1 MIGWL
6 LSDLH
11 LESIA
16 KGTWDL
22 PPAAARPRFDVLI
35 IAGDLV
41 PGVVRGIRWLQD
53 RVKEPTVIVAG
64 NHELYGRDAF
74 VEIAKGRAAAAGSN
88 VYFLSDS
95 SVEILGTLFIGCTL
109 WSGFNLFGDER
120 AAMVAAADGM
130 RDYHK
135 IRKDNYARRL
145 RPSDTRDMHYRSRRF
160 IRDELEKYKDRT
172 GPCVLVTH
180 HAPHPFNHELVRRLG
195 SGADVGSTASA
206 PDLLT
211 PPNDLLDAAYQSD
224 CTDLFSGV
232 DVALHGHL
240 HRSFDFK
247 VSTAGTVGSVGT
259 AGKATRVVSNPKGY
273 GPFKRGEPWENPDF
287 DPVFTFEI

>member
-1 MIGWL
+1 VIGWL

-11 LESIA
+11 LESVTRGA
-16 KGTWDL
+16 WDL
-22 PPAAARPRFDVLI
+22 PPSGARPQFDVLI
-35 IAGDLV
+35 VAGDLV
-41 PGVVRGIRWLQD
+41 PGVVRGVRWLQD

-74 VEIAKGRAAAAGSN
+74 GEIAKGRAAAAGSN
-88 VYFLSDS
+88 VHFLADS
-95 SVEILGTLFIGCTL
+95 SVEITGTLFIGCTL
-109 WSGFNLFGDER
+109 WTAFNLFGDEN
-120 AAMVAAADGM
+120 AAMLAAADEM
-130 RDYHK
+130 RDYHQ

-145 RPSDTRDMHYRSRRF
+145 RPGDTRDMHYRSRRF
-160 IRDELEKYKDRT
+160 IQEELERYKDRT

-195 SGADVGSTASA
+195 AGADVGSTASA

-211 PPNDLLDAAYQSD
+211 PPIDLLDAAYQSD

-247 VSTAGTVGSVGT
+247 VSAVGAVST
-259 AGKATRVVSNPKGY
+259 TTRVLSNPKGY
-273 GPFKRGEPWENPDF
+273 GPWKRGEPWENPDF
-287 DPVFTFEI
+287 NPFFTFEV

>member
-1 MIGWL
+1 VIGWL

-35 IAGDLV
+35 VAGDLV

-53 RVKEPTVIVAG
+53 RVKEPTVLVAG
-64 NHELYGRDAF
+64 NHELYNRDAV

-88 VYFLSDS
+88 VHFLSDS
-95 SVEILGTLFIGCTL
+95 SVVLGGTLFIGCTL
-109 WSGFNLFGDER
+109 WTPFNLFGDEH
-120 AAMVAAADGM
+120 AAMLAAADGM
-130 RDYHK
+130 NDYRK
-135 IRKDNYARRL
+135 IRIDNYARRL
-145 RPSDTRDMHYRSRRF
+145 RPNDTRDMHYRSRRF
-160 IRDELEKYKDRT
+160 IQDELEKYKDRT

-180 HAPHPFNHELVRRLG
+180 HAPHPFNQELVRRLG
-195 SGADVGSTASA
+195 AGADVGSTASA
-206 PDLLT
+206 PDFLA
-211 PPNDLLDAAYQSD
+211 PPTNLLDAAYQSD

-240 HRSFDFK
+240 HHSFDFK
-247 VSTAGTVGSVGT
+247 VSTAGAVSTT
-259 AGKATRVVSNPKGY
+259 TRVLSNPKGY
-273 GPFKRGEPWENPDF
+273 GPWKMGQRWENSEF
-287 DPVFTFEI
+287 DPLFTFEI

>member
-11 LESIA
+11 LESIT

-22 PPAAARPRFDVLI
+22 PPAADRPRFDVLI

-64 NHELYGRDAF
+64 NHELYGRDISI
-74 VEIAKGRAAAAGSN
+74 EIAKGRAAAAGSN
-88 VYFLSDS
+88 VHFLSDS
-95 SVEILGTLFIGCTL
+95 SVLISGTLFIGCTL
-109 WSGFNLFGDER
+109 WTPFNLFGDER
-120 AAMVAAADGM
+120 AAMAAAADGM

-135 IRKDNYARRL
+135 IRKNNYARRL

-180 HAPHPFNHELVRRLG
+180 HAPHPFNHELVRLG
-195 SGADVGSTASA
+195 GARADVGATASA
-206 PDLLT
+206 PDRPT
-211 PPNDLLDAAYQSD
+211 PHIDLLDAAYQSD
-224 CTDLFSGV
+224 CTDLFEYGV
-232 DVALHGHL
+232 DVALHGHI
-240 HRSFDFK
+240 HRSFDF
-247 VSTAGTVGSVGT
+247 TI
-259 AGKATRVVSNPKGY
+259 GKDFAIGKKEKRKTRVLANPKGY
-273 GPFKRGEPWENPDF
+273 GPYARGQRWENPEF
-287 DPVFTFEI
+287 DPLFTFEI

>member
-22 PPAAARPRFDVLI
+22 PPADARPRFDVLI
-35 IAGDLV
+35 VAGDLV

-53 RVKEPTVIVAG
+53 RVPDDKAAIIVPG
-64 NHELYGRDAF
+64 NHELYGRDVQ
-74 VEIAKGRAAAAGSN
+74 VEISKGRAAAAGSN

-95 SVEILGTLFIGCTL
+95 SVELFGTVFIGCTL
-109 WSGFNLFGDER
+109 WTPFNLFGNEH
-120 AAMVAAADGM
+120 AAMLAAADGM
-130 RDYHK
+130 RDYRK
-135 IRKDNYARRL
+135 IRTNNYARRL
-145 RPSDTRDMHYRSRRF
+145 RPSDTRGMHHRSRRF
-160 IRDELEKYKDRT
+160 IQDELAKYKYRT
-172 GPCVLVTH
+172 APCVLVTH

-195 SGADVGSTASA
+195 AGVNVGLTASA
-206 PDLLT
+206 TDLLT
-211 PPNDLLDAAYQSD
+211 HPIDLLDAAYQSD
-224 CTDLFSGV
+224 CTDLFHGV

-247 VSTAGTVGSVGT
+247 VSTAGTVGAAST
-259 AGKATRVVSNPKGY
+259 TTRVLSNPKGY
-273 GPFKRGEPWENPDF
+273 GPSKMGQPWENSDF
-287 DPVFTFEI
+287 NPFFTFEI

>member
-1 MIGWL
+1 VIGWL

-22 PPAAARPRFDVLI
+22 PPAGVRPRFDVLI

-64 NHELYGRDAF
+64 NHELYGRDISI
-74 VEIAKGRAAAAGSN
+74 EITKGRAAAAGSN
-88 VYFLSDS
+88 VHFLSDS
-95 SVEILGTLFIGCTL
+95 SVLISGTLFIGCTL
-109 WSGFNLFGDER
+109 WTPFNLFGDEH
-120 AAMVAAADGM
+120 AAMLAAADGM

-135 IRKDNYARRL
+135 IRKNNYTRRL
-145 RPSDTRDMHYRSRRF
+145 RPSDTRDMHHRSRRF
-160 IRDELEKYKDRT
+160 IQDELTKYRDRT

-195 SGADVGSTASA
+195 ARADVGSTASA
-206 PDLLT
+206 PNLLATPIDLV
-211 PPNDLLDAAYQSD
+211 DAAYQSD
-224 CTDLFSGV
+224 CTDLFEYGV
-232 DVALHGHL
+232 DVAVHGHV
-240 HRSFDFK
+240 HRSFDF
-247 VSTAGTVGSVGT
+247 TIGS
-259 AGKATRVVSNPKGY
+259 TRVGLTRVTRVIANPKGY
-273 GPFKRGEPWENPDF
+273 GPWAPGQRWENPEF
-287 DPVFTFEI
+287 DPLFTFEI